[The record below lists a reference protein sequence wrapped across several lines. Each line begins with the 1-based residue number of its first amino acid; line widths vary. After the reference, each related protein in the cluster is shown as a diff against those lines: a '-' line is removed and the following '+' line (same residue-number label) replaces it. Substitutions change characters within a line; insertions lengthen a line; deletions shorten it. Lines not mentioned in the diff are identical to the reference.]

1 VIRPY
6 ETVVVFDGS
15 LPEDTIQKEQKQLE
29 EFFKG
34 NSEFEKTDVWG
45 KRVLAYTIN
54 KKKTGHYMVF
64 YYKAEGAVPGAFEK
78 HIKLNENILRHLTVV
93 RDLKNDAAREALATR
108 REKVDI
114 EKHGVDD
121 GDDFDDRD

>member
-1 VIRPY
+1 MIRPY